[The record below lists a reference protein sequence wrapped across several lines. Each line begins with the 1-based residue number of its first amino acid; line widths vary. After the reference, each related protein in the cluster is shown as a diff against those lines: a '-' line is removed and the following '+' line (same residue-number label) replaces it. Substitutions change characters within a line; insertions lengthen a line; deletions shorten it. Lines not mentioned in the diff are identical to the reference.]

1 MHSLQMLETA
11 VTSPLLNRLFLTQ
24 LRNMRCFGKWYLYF
38 RFLRIQIQD
47 FVKNEVEPQALEYNN
62 NEAFNMGLF
71 KYFLCF
77 YFINRKMGELGLL
90 APTVSEEFGGGGMD
104 ATASV
109 IIHEE
114 LSTSDPG
121 FGLAYLGTPFPVN
134 STQLTPF
141 CS

>member
-1 MHSLQMLETA
+1 M
-11 VTSPLLNRLFLTQ
+11 SPLLNRLFLTRP
-24 LRNMRCFGKWYLYF
+24 RNMPCFGKWYLYF
-38 RFLRIQIQD
+38 RFLRIQVQD

-62 NEAFNMGLF
+62 KEAFNMGLF
-71 KYFLCF
+71 KYLSSS
-77 YFINRKMGELGLL
+77 YFISRKMGELGLL

-121 FGLAYLGTPFPVN
+121 FGLAYLGIPFPVH

>member
-1 MHSLQMLETA
+1 
-11 VTSPLLNRLFLTQ
+11 
-24 LRNMRCFGKWYLYF
+24 MRCFGKWFLHFLFF
-38 RFLRIQIQD
+38 RTQVLD

-71 KYFLCF
+71 KYFYIF
-77 YFINRKMGELGLL
+77 YLINRKMGELGLL
-90 APTVSEEFGGGGMD
+90 APTVSEKFGGGGMD

-121 FGLAYLGTPFPVN
+121 FGLAYLGTPFPIF
-134 STQLTPF
+134 SFQLTPF
-141 CS
+141 CL